1 MRENEIKQK
10 IFAVER
16 QRAHLKYLY
25 CIKIKKKRQQKRQN
39 RSNQKDKNLESFS
52 MKTKEGLS
60 RKKRHPAMSNTVRKP
75 REVDNENDLFPDP

>member
-16 QRAHLKYLY
+16 QRAHLKNLY
-25 CIKIKKKRQQKRQN
+25 SIKIQKRQQKRQN

-52 MKTKEGLS
+52 MKSKEGLS

-75 REVDNENDLFPDP
+75 REVDNENDLFPNP